1 MCARILYVKQECTPG
16 IQCLPVQPHDK
27 LARTGLSMGSN
38 KSSPMDIAFKECAF
52 SSNLK
57 SEFSK
62 PGGPDMEPCF
72 RRQIESAFLLH
83 RSR

>member
-1 MCARILYVKQECTPG
+1 MCARILYIEWECTPG
-16 IQCLPVQPHDK
+16 IWSLPVQPRDK
-27 LARTGLSMGSN
+27 LARTSLSMGKN

-62 PGGPDMEPCF
+62 PSGPDTELYF